1 MIKQKENFA
10 AQLRGL
16 RLLLGQDNKPISGET
31 FAERSGIALGTVRA
45 IENGL
50 RKLRD
55 EDRRISPIISVLI
68 GVPRKSAG
76 LTHAIEKPHSRQL
89 YEAHAQALN
98 AKTTPKMREGTLIWQ
113 RSRAFYL
120 LMKLPDKSYR
130 LAILE
135 LHDRLQA
142 IAETSDAP
150 PEVFEVL
157 KLCAPWLKP
166 QMGVPGST
174 PRPEEPFSYMYSAF
188 PKAYLQLRAA
198 RQTTRLYAHDRQI
211 RTPQWL
217 VLSNSNLAGRT
228 KR

>member
-55 EDRRISPIISVLI
+55 EDRQNIAHHLRAHWSPEKKRWVDARD
-68 GVPRKSAG
+68 RK
-76 LTHAIEKPHSRQL
+76 TPYSRQL

-98 AKTTPKMREGTLIWQ
+98 AKTTPKMREGTLIW
-113 RSRAFYL
+113 ATLPALFYL

-157 KLCAPWLKP
+157 KLCAPMVKTADE
-166 QMGVPGST
+166 VPGST

-188 PKAYLQLRAA
+188 PKAYLQLK
-198 RQTTRLYAHDRQI
+198 QPDKLLDCMPYEI
-211 RTPQWL
+211 
-217 VLSNSNLAGRT
+217 V
-228 KR
+228 K